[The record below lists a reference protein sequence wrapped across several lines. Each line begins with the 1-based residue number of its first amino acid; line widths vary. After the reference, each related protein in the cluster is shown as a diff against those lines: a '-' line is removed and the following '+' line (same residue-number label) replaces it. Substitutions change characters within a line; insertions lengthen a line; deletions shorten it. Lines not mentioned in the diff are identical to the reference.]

1 VKQNAPRSSTT
12 ARLGLVGA
20 RGHTGAE
27 LLRLVDAHP
36 HLELAFASS
45 RELVGQSMAGSD
57 RSFVAYGPEEVA
69 RAGVDVVVLALPNGA
84 SEPYVRAIDASGHD
98 VVVIDL
104 SADHRFDDTWTY
116 GLVERN
122 RSALAGARRIANP
135 GCYAT
140 GMQLALTPFL
150 DVLDG
155 PAHVFGISGYSGAG
169 TTPSRKND
177 IEVLR
182 DNVLAYALTHHVH
195 EREVTRHL
203 AHPVHFV
210 PHVASFFRGIHLT
223 ITMQLLDAL
232 DADVLRARLL
242 AFADSEPLVRMTTEP
257 PEVKHIAGHHHVEVG
272 GLACVPDERRAV
284 VCATIDNLLKGAA
297 TQAIENVNLALG
309 YDELTGIVLDR

>member
-1 VKQNAPRSSTT
+1 MSGREVRSSTT

-27 LLRLVDAHP
+27 LLALIDGHP
-36 HLELAFASS
+36 QLELAFASS
-45 RELVGQSMAGSD
+45 RELAGQSMDGGD
-57 RSFVAYGPEEVA
+57 QTFVAFGPDEVA
-69 RAGVDVVVLALPNGA
+69 RADVDVVVLALPNGA
-84 SEPYVRAIDASGHD
+84 SAPYVRAIEQSARD
-98 VVVIDL
+98 VVIIDL
-104 SADHRFDDTWTY
+104 SADHRFDDAWTY

-155 PAHVFGISGYSGAG
+155 PAHVFGVSGYSGAG

-177 IEVLR
+177 VSVLH
-182 DNVLAYALTHHVH
+182 DNLLAYALTHHVH

-203 AHPVHFV
+203 AHPVHFT

-223 ITMQLLDAL
+223 VAMQFLDAIE
-232 DADVLRARLL
+232 ADVLLARLH
-242 AFADSEPLVRMTTEP
+242 AFAESEPLVKVTVEP
-257 PEVKHIAGHHHVEVG
+257 PEVKAIGGRHHVEIG
-272 GLACVPDERRAV
+272 GLAVVTDERRAV

-297 TQAIENVNLALG
+297 TQAIQNANLALG
-309 YDELTGIVLDR
+309 YDELTGIPLER